1 MKLPALALTAIA
13 LSACSQTMQGT
24 VEETTM
30 SPIEALDVASADAT
44 CSHGAISETRSFI
57 LCEDGALRRSGVETA
72 LAQPVDT
79 TLDIETIANRYNRAS
94 QDFTGVET
102 ATYGSI
108 LPQDRKPYVKGASK
122 PTKSTDAE
130 TVKIGD
136 AIFDVYTLGSD
147 AETGV
152 IFVERIAAAE

>member
-1 MKLPALALTAIA
+1 MKLPALALAA
-13 LSACSQTMQGT
+13 LALGACSQTTQGA

-30 SPIEALDVASADAT
+30 SPVEALDIASSDAT
-44 CSHGAISETRSFI
+44 CSHGAINDTRSFI
-57 LCEDGALRRSGVETA
+57 LCEDGALRRSGVEIA
-72 LAQPVDT
+72 LAEPVDT
-79 TLDIETIANRYNRAS
+79 ELDIEAIAARYNRAS

-108 LPQDRKPYVKGASK
+108 LPQDRKPFVKGASK

-136 AIFDVYTLGSD
+136 AIFDVYALGSD
-147 AETGV
+147 AESGV
-152 IFVERIAAAE
+152 IFVERVAAAE